1 MRIALVAHDA
11 RKQEL
16 VEWCTHNAQ
25 TLSKHTLFG
34 TGTTARLLEKI
45 PVVNVLEYFDD
56 ANVDNHDTTLRVE
69 PLLSGPL
76 GGDQQIGAMIA
87 EGKIDCLIFFCDNLI
102 TQGHQQDVG
111 ALVRLAS
118 LYNVA
123 FATNRTTAD
132 MIMTSPLFD
141 NKDYK
146 PIMPAAIE
154 KYKNRFK
161 EREEKVNVEES
172 EKIDKDSALEKM
184 REDISGTMNDKIASP
199 KEQGLNEIELD
210 EGVTLSNDVK
220 EVLRSMGYT
229 ILTNGRKYKI
239 SWAND
244 ENDGKCF
251 DYL

>member
-34 TGTTARLLEKI
+34 TGTTARLLGKI
-45 PVVNVLEYFDD
+45 SVVNEPIPGVATMDWHTMPLQ
-56 ANVDNHDTTLRVE
+56 VE

-146 PIMPAAIE
+146 PIIPAAIE

-161 EREEKVNVEES
+161 EREENVNIEEPEKVDKYS
-172 EKIDKDSALEKM
+172 ELEKM
-184 REDISGTMNDKIASP
+184 WEEISATVKDKIMSA
-199 KEQGLNEIELD
+199 KEQGLNEVELD
-210 EGVTLSNDVK
+210 EGVTLSNK
-220 EVLRSMGYT
+220 EKEALRSIGYI
-229 ILTNGRKYKI
+229 ILTNGRKYI
-239 SWAND
+239 LARR
-244 ENDGKCF
+244 
-251 DYL
+251 LT